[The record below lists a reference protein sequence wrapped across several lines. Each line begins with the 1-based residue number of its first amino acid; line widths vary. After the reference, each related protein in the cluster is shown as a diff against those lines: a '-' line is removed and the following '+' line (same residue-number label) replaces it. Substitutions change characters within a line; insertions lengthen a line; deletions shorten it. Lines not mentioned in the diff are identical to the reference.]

1 MLKYKVNRKTLV
13 IHTAFI
19 RPVLKHSDVVWNNCS
34 EKVVELLE
42 DIQV

>member
-13 IHTAFI
+13 IHPACI

-42 DIQV
+42 EV